1 MLKYGLNYIKEH
13 ISKGIKSYLGDQE
26 VISISLRIFKNIS
39 KGIYS
44 LPLYT
49 VGIPPENI
57 VKTLCMVH
65 PIHCNKEYS
74 LKERLLYYIDEN
86 RYYTSSKNRY
96 ILFSRNIIN
105 QNIDKVTYI
114 CRRYKLILIL
124 PDQNCSMPN
133 CVYKME
139 KGFGDEI
146 LIKYMESKNISIRES
161 ISFKT
166 FFMISLLNFIIFP

>member
-74 LKERLLYYIDEN
+74 LKERLLYYIDEK

-96 ILFSRNIIN
+96 ILFSRNTIN
-105 QNIDKVTYI
+105 QIRIVVCLIVYIKWKKDLVMKFSLNIWKVRI
-114 CRRYKLILIL
+114 
-124 PDQNCSMPN
+124 
-133 CVYKME
+133 
-139 KGFGDEI
+139 
-146 LIKYMESKNISIRES
+146 
-161 ISFKT
+161 
-166 FFMISLLNFIIFP
+166 